1 VATPGLA
8 QEVGCCHGRHD
19 ITSDVEQ
26 RFRPLCGDSRVTPA
40 ARRAAPREN
49 AAVLLAGIAR
59 TSSEVAA
66 TPARLAK
73 IELLAACLREARPD
87 EVPVAVAYLSGE
99 LPHDR
104 IGVGWALLRNLP
116 PPAGAPSL
124 EVLEVDAALRRI
136 GAAAGPGS
144 QTARRGDVADLFGRA
159 TEPEQRFLTA
169 LLLGDLRQGALA
181 GVMVDAVARAADVP
195 VPAVRRAFMLAGD
208 LGPVAAAAM
217 EGGDRL
223 AQFHLTPLTPVQPML
238 AQTAETL
245 ADALAR
251 VGSAAVEWKLDGARL
266 QVHRLGDD
274 VRAYTRNLADVTK
287 RVPEVVAALLALSV
301 EAAILDC
308 EVIALD
314 ERGRPR
320 PFQQTMSRFGSR
332 RGVDELRDAVPLSLF
347 VFDALHLDGD
357 DLLDLPARERFAALA
372 RLPEGLRVPRLETDD
387 PVEAERFLADAL
399 ARGHEG
405 VMVKALDAPYEAGR
419 RGAGW
424 LKVKPSHTL
433 DLVVLAAEWGHGRR
447 RGKLSNLHLG
457 ARDPD
462 GGGFVMLG
470 KTFKGMTD
478 EMLAWQTER
487 LLELESGRDG
497 HVVRVRPELVVE
509 VAFDGVQA
517 SSRYPG
523 GLALRFAR
531 VKGYRPDKRPDEADA
546 IETVRAI
553 HEGRR

>member
-1 VATPGLA
+1 
-8 QEVGCCHGRHD
+8 
-19 ITSDVEQ
+19 
-26 RFRPLCGDSRVTPA
+26 VTPA

-87 EVPVAVAYLSGE
+87 EVPVAVAYLSGG